1 VIRRFAAAS
10 AALVI
15 FYQLCACSHGGAI
28 ACEPTSRY
36 AAAATIGPVR
46 IPDDLNPPD
55 ETDSLRLPPDSGR
68 VAQSSK
74 ACLETPPGFY
84 ADGAPNNPRG
94 GTGQRRGASSAPAP
108 GPRQAAPPPTAA
120 PTPTPTTAPPPA
132 AESSPPVPAPALP
145 STDEPP
151 PESSPPVPAPALPSA
166 DEPPAGGDREITN

>member
-10 AALVI
+10 AALMV
-15 FYQLCACSHGGAI
+15 FCQLCACSHGNAI

-36 AAAATIGPVR
+36 STAATIGPVR

-55 ETDSLRLPPDSGR
+55 DTDSLRLPPDTGR

-94 GTGQRRGASSAPAP
+94 GTPQRRGGGAPAP
-108 GPRQAAPPPTAA
+108 APRQAAPPPTAA
-120 PTPTPTTAPPPA
+120 PAPTTPPA
-132 AESSPPVPAPALP
+132 PAESPPVPASVEASPPVPVPALP
-145 STDEPP
+145 ST
-151 PESSPPVPAPALPSA
+151 

>member
-10 AALVI
+10 AALIV
-15 FYQLCACSHGGAI
+15 FSELCACSHGNAI

-55 ETDSLRLPPDSGR
+55 ETDSLRLPPETGR
-68 VAQSSK
+68 TAQSNK

-94 GTGQRRGASSAPAP
+94 GTGQRRTGTGAAPRP
-108 GPRQAAPPPTAA
+108 GPRQAAPPPTATAA
-120 PTPTPTTAPPPA
+120 PTSAPPPA
-132 AESSPPVPAPALP
+132 AESVPPAPAP
-145 STDEPP
+145 APAPAQPPTEPP
-151 PESSPPVPAPALPSA
+151 PP
-166 DEPPAGGDREITN
+166 GGDREITN